1 MSSESRKATG
11 ASGKSK
17 RRYTDV
23 DEDSRQNLPDENAAH
38 PKRQRVSR
46 ACDSCRSKKDKCD
59 GAQPVCSTCATLC
72 RPCTY
77 KANPKKR
84 GLPTG
89 YIRSLE
95 LLWGLAFQNIRG
107 SEDVMRALMRSINMP
122 SHLATMG
129 KEAESSDT
137 LMASFKNSTVLRDIE
152 RVLVVLELPEEE
164 KQRSLQAWGEGDTPL
179 DIDSILAS
187 SEAQEWQMPEGLDI
201 RETPLPAGV
210 SPSHRSA
217 IKHTTS
223 RPSRDCGTQTP
234 SNDGPSGEAYSAF
247 AIPHTPGQSPTKSSL
262 QLPYNAWPL
271 LDIYFSYTQCWFPIL
286 EKHDI
291 LRTAFQYTEGDVYI
305 SRSVPGSGDHAAL
318 WAVLTLASLQ
328 DTSITATRPLDDRPS
343 VDPSRL
349 YSTSR
354 DLIPP
359 EDGPHEV
366 GHVQALLILSLIK
379 FGQQEWTAAWM
390 LVGQAVR
397 IAHTLGLDR
406 PSFSAEQDKQSGRG
420 KHVFLGCFVLETLI
434 AEQTSQCPSLRKA
447 DLARVGSI
455 NEDGLEEWH
464 PWEDQTGLRPTQ
476 SARASLQRGPLHALS
491 TFNRL
496 VSLVS
501 ILNELCCYRQDPTVS
516 RSQLESLDLQ
526 LQRWVASLPK
536 SYRVDLQSRPI
547 RLASPHIFG
556 LEMIYESIVTT
567 LSLQIASREYN
578 QNLLDM
584 PHRMRAMQSSSRLL
598 QLLNVYME
606 TYSISATTPTLGMI
620 LRYGLPHA
628 SSRDSPWNLD
638 LGLQNK
644 LQTSSSHL
652 SLLWSPPDRH
662 GGGHGPQYA
671 GPSPTASQHLSATAS
686 EDPNL
691 QGDLRRT
698 ATSQHLPPPSEGR
711 ASRSNAN
718 AAVDPFLSS
727 PWLRATQ
734 PSLLPTPTSSL
745 TTVGGPDIPPQPGHL
760 DSALGSG
767 LRPSVSGPSKS
778 PPAPGILPE
787 LSPSFHAT
795 GQYPPT
801 YHDPS
806 LGLGSFVDMDAYGPS
821 QRQRIAPDLDALF
834 DELASLD
841 GAEKADNQPEFMQNL
856 GFVSDSGIPELYSFS
871 GQIEPFLL
879 AQTQQLPSNGPS
891 HAVRRESQPLSI
903 SAAPE
908 R

>member
-1 MSSESRKATG
+1 MSSESRQATG

-95 LLWGLAFQNIRG
+95 LLWGLAFQNIQG
-107 SEDVMRALMRSINMP
+107 SEDVMCALMRSINMP

-137 LMASFKNSTVLRDIE
+137 LLASFKNSSVLRDIE

-164 KQRSLQAWGEGDTPL
+164 KQRSLQAWGEGDTPV
-179 DIDSILAS
+179 DVDSILAS
-187 SEAQEWQMPEGLDI
+187 SEAQEWRMPEGLDI

-210 SPSHRSA
+210 SPSRPSA
-217 IKHTTS
+217 IRHTTS
-223 RPSRDCGTQTP
+223 RPSRNCGTQTP
-234 SNDGPSGEAYSAF
+234 SNNGLSGEPYSAF
-247 AIPHTPGQSPTKSSL
+247 AIAHTPGQSPTNPSL

-328 DTSITATRPLDDRPS
+328 DMSITATRPLDDRPS
-343 VDPSRL
+343 VDTSRL

-397 IAHTLGLDR
+397 IAHALGFDR
-406 PSFSAEQDKQSGRG
+406 PSFSAEQDKQSGRA

-476 SARASLQRGPLHALS
+476 TARASLQRGPLHALS

-526 LQRWVASLPK
+526 LQRWISSLPK
-536 SYRVDLQSRPI
+536 SYRVDLQSRPV
-547 RLASPHIFG
+547 RLASPHIVG

-578 QNLLDM
+578 QTLPEM

-606 TYSISATTPTLGMI
+606 TYSISATTPTFGMI
-620 LRYGLPHA
+620 LSYGLPHA

-662 GGGHGPQYA
+662 AA
-671 GPSPTASQHLSATAS
+671 GQGSHLINPSPTASQHLPPAS
-686 EDPNL
+686 
-691 QGDLRRT
+691 G
-698 ATSQHLPPPSEGR
+698 GI

-718 AAVDPFLSS
+718 SSVDPFRSS

-734 PSLLPTPTSSL
+734 PSLLSTSTSSL
-745 TTVGGPDIPPQPGHL
+745 ATVGGALDITPQPSHL
-760 DSALGSG
+760 DSTLGSG
-767 LRPSVSGPSKS
+767 LRQSVSGLSKS
-778 PPAPGILPE
+778 QPAPDILPE

-801 YHDPS
+801 YQDPS
-806 LGLGSFVDMDAYGPS
+806 LGLGSFVDMDGYGPS

-841 GAEKADNQPEFMQNL
+841 GAEK
-856 GFVSDSGIPELYSFS
+856 
-871 GQIEPFLL
+871 
-879 AQTQQLPSNGPS
+879 
-891 HAVRRESQPLSI
+891 
-903 SAAPE
+903 
-908 R
+908 